1 MTQNLLLLHIAAL
14 PSSNSMLTVDLQAI
28 IAVLF
33 CYWNS
38 TLKRNLFI
46 PRSSIAIYGQ
56 TKRLYELHQSR
67 IQIVSSVLPIPQ
79 QQWKCD
85 GSKVKAN
92 TLHVTPVV
100 VAFRKDVPY
109 CPFLIDAGTNL
120 QRLTLVMKRQWKEG
134 KKSEKWFAS
143 MYRWVDLQR
152 P

>member
-1 MTQNLLLLHIAAL
+1 MYCTVGRIWWDDAKFA
-14 PSSNSMLTVDLQAI
+14 PTAYCSTSFFKFYVDLQAI
-28 IAVLF
+28 ITVLF

-38 TLKRNLFI
+38 TLKRNLFV
-46 PRSSIAIYGQ
+46 PRSSNAIYDQ

-92 TLHVTPVV
+92 PLHVTPVV
-100 VAFRKDVPY
+100 LHSERTYPTVL
-109 CPFLIDAGTNL
+109 FLIDAGTSL

-134 KKSEKWFAS
+134 KKIW
-143 MYRWVDLQR
+143 
-152 P
+152 